1 MSGQICVGAVQP
13 PLLAD
18 LWPSNT
24 GPAIVSPH
32 SLCGAQ
38 PDVQLHH
45 EHVVTN
51 IDRGGWTICKH
62 FREKDN
68 SKRRFI
74 KTEDN
79 CENRTR
85 AWGWILEQDWM
96 AVLNWNSPFLLDSNW
111 LRKPRYPCDPVTC
124 TKRPGNTEV
133 RVGNQN
139 SQLMKVRE

>member
-1 MSGQICVGAVQP
+1 MSP
-13 PLLAD
+13 R
-18 LWPSNT
+18 
-24 GPAIVSPH
+24 

-68 SKRRFI
+68 SKKRFI

-79 CENRTR
+79 CENQTS
-85 AWGWILEQDWM
+85 AWGWILEQDGIGWH
-96 AVLNWNSPFLLDSNW
+96 F
-111 LRKPRYPCDPVTC
+111 
-124 TKRPGNTEV
+124 
-133 RVGNQN
+133 
-139 SQLMKVRE
+139 